1 MANQQGFPARL
12 VEAIGTCTENINEAS
27 LTDRDEYFGV
37 DTVYVDPRAYCDI
50 LRGLDRSLTAGV
62 SSEDFPTNSF
72 GQPII
77 ELVYIDV
84 GAWAGSGAPQIGWT
98 RHRQFGLACGSVVVL
113 CGFGTVDT
121 IQPAFYPFHVPAEEF
136 ADPGFLDQTHEAKT
150 LRFIDM
156 QALRQPDFEP
166 IRNLLRQLSNTAIG
180 QLHILAATMNR
191 THPSILPP
199 PPNDV
204 VHVLLGDLHAPVVT
218 ERHEA
223 HLEAGND
230 IGEEAMR
237 GRLNL
242 DASSHI
248 PGFPSGMDNDMAI
261 LGGQVLGTM
270 DYDAHGSNSA
280 VDLWF
285 DRYCGDTQTKG
296 AEIFQN
302 AGQDLR
308 TFVDYL
314 RNFHETC
321 NPIHIAQLGDLF
333 DLWMG
338 FQRGFVEGVEP
349 VSGVPMTDF
358 AHFWMERTIRTREG
372 DHLVKLL
379 RVSEE
384 AKGDVPLRTSF
395 LYGNHDNYRKHGGPA
410 IRSNP
415 TSEHPDGVSLDVFG
429 APSQLVLEG
438 VDRNGIPRG
447 GLIAE
452 HGHQPDSSNSDDN
465 PLLGYRLTQA
475 AFLYPSTRNLE
486 GPVSWRKEQVMGTD
500 DYPRHCNLKYAV
512 RTHLTATTIG
522 QRRSVYAMGHSH
534 EPMLKRIRIVPH

>member
-12 VEAIGTCTENINEAS
+12 VEAIGPCTKDVKGAS
-27 LTDRDEYFGV
+27 LSDREEYFSV
-37 DTVYVDPRAYCDI
+37 DTVYVDPKAYCDI
-50 LRGLDRSLTAGV
+50 LRGLDWNWTAGI
-62 SSEDFPTNSF
+62 SSDESPTNSF

-98 RHRQFGLACGSVVVL
+98 RHRQFGLVCGSVVVL
-113 CGFGTVDT
+113 CGFGTLDT

-136 ADPGFLDQTHEAKT
+136 TDPGFLDQTHEAKT
-150 LRFIDM
+150 LRFIDL
-156 QALRQPDFEP
+156 QALRQPEFEP
-166 IRNLLRQLSNTAIG
+166 IRNLLRQLSSTAIG
-180 QLHILAATMNR
+180 SLHILAATMNR

-199 PPNDV
+199 PPSDV

-218 ERHEA
+218 QRQEA
-223 HLEAGND
+223 HLETEDSRGR
-230 IGEEAMR
+230 EALR

-242 DASSHI
+242 DSMPNLA
-248 PGFPSGMDNDMAI
+248 GLSGGPDGDTAI
-261 LGGQVLGTM
+261 LGLQILGTM
-270 DYDAHGSNSA
+270 DFDASGVPSA
-280 VDLWF
+280 VDRWF
-285 DRYCGDTQTKG
+285 DFYCGDAQTKG

-302 AGQDLR
+302 AGRDLR

-314 RNFHETC
+314 RNFHETRDH
-321 NPIHIAQLGDLF
+321 IHIAQLGDLF

-338 FQRGFVEGVEP
+338 FQRGFVEGVKP
-349 VSGVPMTDF
+349 APDVPMTDF
-358 AHFWMERTIRTREG
+358 AHYWMERTIRTGEG

-379 RVSEE
+379 RVAEE
-384 AKGDVPLRTSF
+384 AKGNVPLRTSF

-415 TSEHPDGVSLDVFG
+415 TPEHPDGVSLEVFD
-429 APSQLVLEG
+429 APSQLVVEG
-438 VDRNGIPRG
+438 VDRNGTPRG

-452 HGHQPDSSNSDDN
+452 HGHQPDTSNYDED
-465 PLLGYRLTQA
+465 PIRGHRLTQA
-475 AFLYPSTRNLE
+475 AYLITSTRDLE
-486 GPVSWRKEQVMGTD
+486 GPASWAKAQFNGPD
-500 DYPRHCNLKYAV
+500 DYPRHCSLKHAV
-512 RTHLTATTIG
+512 KTHLTAPPVG